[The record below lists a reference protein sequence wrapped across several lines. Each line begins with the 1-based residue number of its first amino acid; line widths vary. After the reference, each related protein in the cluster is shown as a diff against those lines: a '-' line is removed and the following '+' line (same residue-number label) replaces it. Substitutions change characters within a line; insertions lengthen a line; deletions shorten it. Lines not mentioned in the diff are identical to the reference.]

1 MFVVLV
7 HFSIKN
13 GQSFTQDK
21 VKVGYNLER
30 REYDL
35 IVSSTMAHDMK

>member
-1 MFVVLV
+1 MLV
-7 HFSIKN
+7 HFSIKI

-30 REYDL
+30 RE
-35 IVSSTMAHDMK
+35 